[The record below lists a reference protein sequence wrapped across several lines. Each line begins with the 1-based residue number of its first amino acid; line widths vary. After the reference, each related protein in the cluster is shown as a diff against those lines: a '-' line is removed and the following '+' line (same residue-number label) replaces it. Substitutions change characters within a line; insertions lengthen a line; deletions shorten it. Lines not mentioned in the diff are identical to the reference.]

1 MLKLQQK
8 LMKIIATIGVK
19 NKYNNNVVEFNRN
32 SDIKFEFYF
41 EDFINRINN
50 ELCSSRDY
58 LLE

>member
-1 MLKLQQK
+1 M
-8 LMKIIATIGVK
+8 MKIIATIGVK